1 MKRVLKDISEAIF
14 SNKKLLVVLIDPE
27 KFQAGSAES
36 FLRKIPGAVTHL
48 FIGGSTVT
56 SEQMEACISEI
67 KLATNLPLVL
77 FPGDHSQIS
86 EAADALLFLS
96 LLSGRSP
103 EYLIGQQIKSVGKL
117 RNSSLEII
125 PTGYILIDGG
135 KESAVQRVSQTQ
147 PMSQKDPEAIVET
160 ALAGKFSGKK
170 LIYLEAGSGAEK
182 PVAPEIISAVKEAV
196 QLPVIVGGGIRS
208 EEQLQ
213 RAYEAGADM
222 LVVGT
227 AFENE
232 NFGLQK
238 SLAEFQDQE

>member
-96 LLSGRSP
+96 LLSGRNP